1 MTNNKETFIINRK
14 EDSSIIGDIQFSELT
29 SSPLV
34 IFCHGYKGYK
44 DWGAWNLVSDEFVKN
59 DISFCKFNFSLNGGT
74 LDNPIDFPDLDAFGR
89 NTYSTEIKDVHSV
102 VEYVKDKYKDYF
114 NSKKIILIGHSRAG
128 GIVLLSAN
136 TKINKVISWAGVSDF
151 SSRFPGKDKLIQ
163 WKKDNVIYIL
173 NARTKQQM
181 PHYYSF
187 YEDFIENKDN
197 LDIKKAVN
205 NLKQP
210 LLIVQG
216 KKDEAVLEKE
226 AHELHS
232 WSNNSELCILDANH
246 TFGSSHPWK
255 AAELPSKLL
264 EVVHFTINFINKEH

>member
-1 MTNNKETFIINRK
+1 MTKNKETFIIKRNK
-14 EDSSIIGDIQFSELT
+14 EASIIGDIQFSKLS

-89 NTYSTEIKDVHSV
+89 NTYSTEINDVLSV
-102 VEYVKDKYKDYF
+102 VDYIKDKYKDYF
-114 NSKKIILIGHSRAG
+114 SCDNIILIGHSRAG

-136 TKINKVISWAGVSDF
+136 NNISKVISWAGVSNF
-151 SSRFPGKDKLIQ
+151 SSRFPVKDKLKQ
-163 WKKDNVIYIL
+163 WRKENVMYVL
-173 NARTKQQM
+173 NARTGQQM

-187 YEDFIENKDN
+187 YEDFIENKDSLN
-197 LDIKKAVN
+197 IKNAVN
-205 NLKQP
+205 NLQKP
-210 LLIVQG
+210 FLIVQG
-216 KKDEAVLEKE
+216 TKDEAVLEKE

-232 WSNNSELCILDANH
+232 WSNNSELYMLNTNH

-255 AAELPSKLL
+255 EAELPSKLL
-264 EVVHFTINFINKEH
+264 EVVHFSINFINKEH